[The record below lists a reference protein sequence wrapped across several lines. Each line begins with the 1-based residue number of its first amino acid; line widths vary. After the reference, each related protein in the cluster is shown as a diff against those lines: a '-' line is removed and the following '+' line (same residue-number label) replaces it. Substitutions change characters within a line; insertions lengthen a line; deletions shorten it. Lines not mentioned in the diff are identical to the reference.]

1 MKKLPENESD
11 ITEVLKSLNHEIRRE
26 IIRILHEK
34 QVTAYSEFL
43 NKLNLPASSNVAY
56 HLSLLTKAR
65 LVDKDSE
72 GKYFLTPLGRRSAL
86 LLDLAKE
93 SRTTPFSDIYLAF
106 SKLNFIEILLGTWYL
121 FFFIIG
127 IYLIGYYLF
136 IGLIFLLMSIGS
148 ISLIIYRTR
157 TLWTLLLINNFIWIF
172 FINENRGLLVSITL
186 TNIFGLIL
194 LFPEVEFAAPFT
206 ILQII
211 IGWILILA
219 SLIFSILYLYISSG
233 RNIVNPFK
241 KHD

>member
-72 GKYFLTPLGRRSAL
+72 RKYFLTPLGRRSAL

-106 SKLNFIEILLGTWYL
+106 SKLNSIEILLGTWFL

-127 IYLIGYYLF
+127 IYIIGYYLF
-136 IGLIFLLMSIGS
+136 IGSFFLLLSIGS

-157 TLWTLLLINNFIWIF
+157 TLWTLLIINNFIWIF
-172 FINENRGLLVSITL
+172 FIKENRGLLVLITL

-194 LFPEVEFAAPFT
+194 LVPEVEFAAPFT

>member
-194 LFPEVEFAAPFT
+194 LLPEVEFAAPFT

>member
-106 SKLNFIEILLGTWYL
+106 SKLNSIEILLGTGFL
-121 FFFIIG
+121 FFFVIG
-127 IYLIGYYLF
+127 IYLIGYYFF
-136 IGLIFLLMSIGS
+136 IGIIFLLMSIGS

-172 FINENRGLLVSITL
+172 FIKENRGLLVSITL
-186 TNIFGLIL
+186 TNICGLIL
-194 LFPEVEFAAPFT
+194 LVPEVEFAAPFT

-211 IGWILILA
+211 IGWILILT
-219 SLIFSILYLYISSG
+219 SLIFSILYLYLSSG